1 MKGNQDYKF
10 HQHPKYLYTAMYSE
24 MWIGEGGSVGAVA
37 RWFVVCC
44 SVSEQMFTH
53 KIILKGSIL

>member
-10 HQHPKYLYTAMYSE
+10 HQHPKYLCTAMYSA
-24 MWIGEGGSVGAVA
+24 MRIGGGGEAVA